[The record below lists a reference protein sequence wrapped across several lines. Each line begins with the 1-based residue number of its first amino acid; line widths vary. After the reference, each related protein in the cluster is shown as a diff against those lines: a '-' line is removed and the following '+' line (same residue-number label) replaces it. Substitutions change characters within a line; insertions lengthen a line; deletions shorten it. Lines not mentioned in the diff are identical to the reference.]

1 MNLITRES
9 KVWWL
14 AHSDEIRATRGIF
27 IADAVGRLAKEFQFA
42 GVPTA
47 LPPPNEGLTFR
58 EGRMQADDKQIVI
71 TELVIYNDGVTVRTS
86 STTEDCDLV
95 LERALAIGA
104 ELGLRTP
111 ITSPVRFYQSFLVF
125 ELSKSIDRMINGHE
139 KLFYLL
145 EQSMHLSSSA
155 HVASLMFSVD
165 PDKLPKRI
173 ASINPTAFRIER
185 RVDVPFDQNRYFSMA
200 NTSTGTHI
208 AILEEIERSI

>member
-1 MNLITRES
+1 LELITKES

-14 AHSDEIRATRGIF
+14 APPDEIRATRGIF
-27 IADAVGRLAKEFQFA
+27 IVDAIGRLAKEFQFA
-42 GVPTA
+42 GVPTS

-58 EGRMQADDKQIVI
+58 EGRMLVDDRQIVI
-71 TELVIYNDGVTVRTS
+71 GELVIFNDGVTVRTF
-86 STTEDCDLV
+86 STTDDCDLV

-111 ITSPVRFYQSFLVF
+111 ITAPVRFYQSFLVF
-125 ELSKSIDRMINGHE
+125 ELSKSIDRIINGYE

-145 EQSMHLSSSA
+145 EQSMHLPSSA
-155 HVASLMFSVD
+155 HLGALMFSVD
-165 PDKLPKRI
+165 PETLPKRI

-185 RVDVPFDQNRYFSMA
+185 RTDIPFDRNRYFSMA
-200 NTSTGTHI
+200 NTSTGTHL